1 MDCLKFTEDSFLIA
15 FLLMMKIAYRTLY
28 QLIENHVVLIMCY
41 GTVLMGLSKAF
52 YCIPLDLLIAK
63 LHAYGLSE
71 DAVIINFKQ

>member
-41 GTVLMGLSKAF
+41 GTVLMGLQRLFTVFLSI
-52 YCIPLDLLIAK
+52 YLLQNFM
-63 LHAYGLSE
+63 HMAYQ
-71 DAVIINFKQ
+71 KMR